1 MSDLNHLSDGDEAL
15 GIGRARGIAIF
26 EGTGLRLSIPRAS
39 QGDDRMGVL
48 G

>member
-15 GIGRARGIAIF
+15 GRARGIAIF

-39 QGDDRMGVL
+39 KGDDRMGVL